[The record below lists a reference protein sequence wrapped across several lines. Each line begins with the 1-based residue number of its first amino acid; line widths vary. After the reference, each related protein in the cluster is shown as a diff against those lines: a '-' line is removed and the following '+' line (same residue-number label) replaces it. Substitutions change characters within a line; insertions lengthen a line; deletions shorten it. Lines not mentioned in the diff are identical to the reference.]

1 MANRAAVARILIDLI
16 KADRVIDGREIE
28 TYELLRQKFGITPE
42 HERRAY
48 EMSFGEAVAECRTP
62 ATPAGVSEA
71 SDLLGTF
78 QKVTECDGTSPRE
91 EALLMLAL
99 KFCLDKNFPDSDVI
113 SLCVSDALIDE
124 RQVLYVESRHDKD
137 VNFEISSNKRHI
149 SNELKLCGLDFV
161 FLPDILAHYNSTD
174 RELFDKVLKL
184 LNPKLDE
191 DEIRNLHLT
200 IRLYKTDRFCVE
212 QLSRKLGFK
221 ELETTDPALL
231 LRISHS
237 KVGDRIVTNFLR
249 INLEEGSVVDTVNRI
264 VDTFLAYH
272 SSDRIMVSH
281 KKDEGGSFL
290 YSGFYRQMF
299 EIFFMRDNGPDTLL
313 IDLEEQKLRF
323 LGSRE
328 VIPRITQ
335 RDRAYYVLMLFESMN
350 LNRKWNSEEMWE
362 PVQTFI
368 RGEGNPEQMR
378 VLQRRFSEIYELVG
392 NRLANR
398 LPDIRKSDLRTQ
410 SKSRLNG
417 ALGDLDGK
425 VSDISMFQLDFDAA
439 TGGLS
444 IKISPDRV
452 KCRQKKKE
460 KENEEAR
467 EAEET
472 QKKEAAVGEWEDVPF
487 LKSDLFKRLK
497 EIR

>member
-62 ATPAGVSEA
+62 DTPAGVSEA

-191 DEIRNLHLT
+191 DEIRELHRT
-200 IRLYKTDRFCVE
+200 ISLYKTDRFCVE

-221 ELETTDPALL
+221 ELDATDPALL

-249 INLEEGSVVDTVNRI
+249 INLEQGRVVDTVNLI

-281 KKDEGGSFL
+281 KKDAGGSFL

-313 IDLEEQKLRF
+313 IDLKDGALRF
-323 LGSRE
+323 LGCRE
-328 VIPRITQ
+328 PIPDIT
-335 RDRAYYVLMLFESMN
+335 RRERAYYVLMLFESMN
-350 LNRKWNSEEMWE
+350 LNREWNDEEMWE

-368 RGEGNPEQMR
+368 RGEGRREQMK
-378 VLQRRFSEIYELVG
+378 VLQTRFSEIYELVG
-392 NRLANR
+392 NRQEDSV
-398 LPDIRKSDLRTQ
+398 PDIKIPEVRTQ
-410 SKSRLNG
+410 MKSRLNR
-417 ALGDLDGK
+417 ALRKLSNR
-425 VSDISMFQLDFDAA
+425 VSDVEPFMLQYDRH
-439 TGGLS
+439 TQGLC
-444 IKISPDRV
+444 INVEPNRV
-452 KCRQKKKE
+452 RCKE
-460 KENEEAR
+460 WHDTLWEE
-467 EAEET
+467 
-472 QKKEAAVGEWEDVPF
+472 VPF
-487 LKSDLFKRLK
+487 LESDLFKRLK